1 MNEKIA
7 NLIANQP
14 TSITLEAYKMP
25 LSEFQYIVRNCPQL
39 IEVKIWS
46 GINEW
51 LDELVLLP
59 SLKIL
64 KLDSLRFSQKG
75 LKKICELKNLV
86 HLELNECEKITSH
99 FFSELVN
106 LENLETL
113 HLTDCEDVED
123 DDLKYISQLPNL
135 SSLFLQRAY
144 ITSRGVSYL
153 SSMKKL
159 KSLEFIYCDVEDG
172 MLKLHDLP
180 SLEKLKLECCYVSG
194 RGLQALSGFKNL
206 KDLEIS
212 FQVDYA
218 DNTALRYIANVEKL
232 EILKLESLHQ
242 ITRSGVEYLTRLNHL
257 KTLILERPWWGQSG
271 FKVLSKLMHLNSLMI
286 SDARLHDEGMSTWS
300 AFKHLRYLEI
310 GRCFWMTD
318 TGIKYIASIPTL
330 QSLSLYNN
338 SGITEGCIPYLYT
351 MKNLQYLSVFACDHL
366 KHEQVDASK
375 FQKTIQITS

>member
-25 LSEFQYIVRNCPQL
+25 LSEFQYIVRNCSQL
-39 IEVKIWS
+39 IEVQIWS

-75 LKKICELKNLV
+75 FSKLCELKNLV
-86 HLELNECEKITSH
+86 HLELNDCEKITSN

-106 LENLETL
+106 LQNLETL
-113 HLTDCEDVED
+113 NLLDCENIRD
-123 DDLKYISQLPNL
+123 DDLKFISQLPNL
-135 SSLFLQRAY
+135 SSLCLQRAE
-144 ITSRGVSYL
+144 ITSQGVQYL
-153 SSMKKL
+153 SSMKNL
-159 KSLEFIYCDVEDG
+159 KSLVLIYCDVEDG

-194 RGLQALSGFKNL
+194 RGLQALSDFKNL

-218 DNTALRYIANVEKL
+218 DNTALRYIANINKL
-232 EILKLESLHQ
+232 EILKLDSLYQ
-242 ITRSGVEYLTRLNHL
+242 ITRSGDEYLTRLNHL
-257 KTLILERPWWGQSG
+257 KTLILERPWRGQSG
-271 FKVLSKLMHLNSLMI
+271 FKVLSKLMHLNSLKI
-286 SDARLHDEGMSTWS
+286 RDARLHDEGLSTWP
-300 AFKHLRYLEI
+300 AFKHLRCLEI

-318 TGIKYIASIPTL
+318 AAIKYIASIPTL
-330 QSLSLYNN
+330 ESLSLFNN

-351 MKNLQYLSVFACDHL
+351 MKNLQYLNVFACDHL

-375 FQKTIQITS
+375 FQKTIQIT

>member
-39 IEVKIWS
+39 IEVQIWS

-75 LKKICELKNLV
+75 FSKLCELKNLV
-86 HLELNECEKITSH
+86 HLELNDCEKITSN

-106 LENLETL
+106 LQNLETL
-113 HLTDCEDVED
+113 NLLDCENIRD
-123 DDLKYISQLPNL
+123 DDLKFISQLPNL
-135 SSLFLQRAY
+135 SSLCLQRAE
-144 ITSRGVSYL
+144 ITSQGLQYL
-153 SSMKKL
+153 SSMKNL
-159 KSLEFIYCDVEDG
+159 KSLVLIYCDVEDG

-194 RGLQALSGFKNL
+194 RGLQALSDFKNL

-212 FQVDYA
+212 FQVDYG
-218 DNTALRYIANVEKL
+218 DNTALRHIANINKL
-232 EILKLESLHQ
+232 EILKLDSLYQ

-257 KTLILERPWWGQSG
+257 KTLILERPWCGQSG
-271 FKVLSKLMHLNSLMI
+271 FKVLSKLKHLNSLTI
-286 SDARLHDEGMSTWS
+286 RDAPLHDEGLSTWP
-300 AFKHLRYLEI
+300 AFKHLRCLEI

-318 TGIKYIASIPTL
+318 AAIKYIASIPIL
-330 QSLSLYNN
+330 ESLSLFNN

-351 MKNLQYLSVFACDHL
+351 MKNLQYLNVFACDHL

-375 FQKTIQITS
+375 FQKTIQIT